1 MTPLHRAV
9 VAGHAPC
16 CSALLRAGGLNPA
29 EQLPADTPAGFA
41 EDDPEAS
48 WVAAARRNSAG
59 SSSPG
64 SPPGGQQPAASASPD
79 QAASTQ
85 AVALQLL
92 HLAAELGHT
101 SVIDA
106 LVAGGV
112 PVEIRD
118 EVCVRVVFVA
128 WDVPFFL
135 LCGLTCFLFQ

>member
-1 MTPLHRAV
+1 MLNSLFSNRTQDGLTPLHRAV

-29 EQLPADTPAGFA
+29 ERLPESPAGVA
-41 EDDPEAS
+41 EDDPEAG

-59 SSSPG
+59 SGSPG
-64 SPPGGQQPAASASPD
+64 SPPGGQQAAAASPD

-101 SVIDA
+101 AVIDA

-112 PVEIRD
+112 PVETRD
-118 EVCVRVVFVA
+118 EVRARVFA
-128 WDVPFFL
+128 LDATL
-135 LCGLTCFLFQ
+135 R